1 MMDNFPFV
9 GTPNDYIVAGATEL
23 PTPRDI
29 AVDFET
35 GEVLTDE
42 SGQVRIVEGVEAIK
56 VWAYLAIKTQ
66 RDQHQIFTEN
76 YGSRHEELI
85 GLEYTKELTESEA
98 YRYIKECL
106 MENPYILNVKNLG
119 VYKKEDKLKINI
131 DIETI
136 YGTDNLKGVA

>member
-1 MMDNFPFV
+1 MMNNFHFV
-9 GTPNDYIVAGATEL
+9 GTSNDYIVAGATEL

-35 GEVLTDE
+35 GEILTDE

>member
-9 GTPNDYIVAGATEL
+9 GTHNDYIVAGATEL
-23 PTPRDI
+23 TTPRDI

-35 GEVLTDE
+35 GEILTDE
-42 SGQVRIVEGVEAIK
+42 SGQVRIAEGVEAIK